1 MKILKGFNTFSS
13 ITGNAA
19 TGYPLTSLSKLDTN
33 EIWKGT
39 SSTETIT
46 IDFGSAKPVSGIF
59 LNNTNFTSALI
70 TASNNSNF
78 SDGVMLNLT
87 LSRDDLGIIKGFGSV
102 ASTNFRY
109 LRIVCS
115 NLISGATVCQMGN
128 LIVGEA
134 ENIKVSSWSID
145 IVDKIKSF
153 ESDGGSYRTK
163 KTGQSRHT
171 FSVGF
176 TDIKAVIDN
185 LPLDFDAGVIF
196 TDLSDVADAY
206 LVGRPT
212 QRRKQIN
219 NPLDCSLNLN
229 LEELI

>member
-1 MKILKGFNTFSS
+1 MKILKDFNNFSS

-19 TGYPLTSLSKLDTN
+19 SGYPLTNLAKIDSN

-39 SSTETIT
+39 SSTETII

-59 LNNTNFTSALI
+59 LNNANFTSATI
-70 TASNNSNF
+70 TASNNSSF
-78 SDGVMLNLT
+78 SDGATLNLT
-87 LSRDDLGIIKGFGSV
+87 LSKDDLGIIKGFGSV
-102 ASTNFRY
+102 ASANYRY
-109 LRIVCS
+109 LRVVCS
-115 NLISGATVCQMGN
+115 SLISGSTVCQMGN
-128 LIVGEA
+128 LIVGKA
-134 ENIKVSSWSID
+134 ENIKVSSWSSD

-171 FSVGF
+171 FGVGF
-176 TDIKAVIDN
+176 TDVKAVIDN

-196 TDLSDVADAY
+196 TDLNDVADSY
-206 LVGRPT
+206 LIGRPT
-212 QRRKQIN
+212 QRRKQVN